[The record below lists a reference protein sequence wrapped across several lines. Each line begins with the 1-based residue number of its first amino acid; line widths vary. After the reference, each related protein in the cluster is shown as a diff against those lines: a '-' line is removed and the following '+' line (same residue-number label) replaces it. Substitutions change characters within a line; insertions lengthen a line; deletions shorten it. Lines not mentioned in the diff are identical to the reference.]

1 MKTDTFV
8 PAGEKSDPDRPG
20 CVPPSSRNH
29 GAPPG
34 DGPDTHHRPRLYG
47 PPPHARSSLPRER
60 GLQSTPGLGRPCQVE
75 SAPSARTARWH
86 PCPHA
91 PRADE
96 TSPPWQRCAPG
107 TTALPARAS
116 RAIQVSG
123 SGEGREWDGSRPVSR
138 VLSRAAIHLGRAS
151 PRASCDLP
159 GSGAGRACRSPIWSC
174 SGWGLPCH
182 RCYHRRGALLPHLFT
197 LTRARRAVC
206 FLWHFPW
213 ARAPQALP
221 GTLPCG
227 ARTFLPAARRGAAA
241 ARPTPAA
248 PVSASRCRSATE
260 ERAQSGI
267 SRSREIP
274 L

>member
-1 MKTDTFV
+1 MQKTKSERAPSLVRSRVPHAEADTGK
-8 PAGEKSDPDRPG
+8 PCYRGG
-20 CVPPSSRNH
+20 C
-29 GAPPG
+29 APEEVLLPG
-34 DGPDTHHRPRLYG
+34 DRTFGEVVLL
-47 PPPHARSSLPRER
+47 ARAGWNR
-60 GLQSTPGLGRPCQVE
+60 E
-75 SAPSARTARWH
+75 SAKRPERTRRR
-86 PCPHA
+86 A
-91 PRADE
+91 PRPLRTGAVR
-96 TSPPWQRCAPG
+96 Q
-107 TTALPARAS
+107 
-116 RAIQVSG
+116 
-123 SGEGREWDGSRPVSR
+123 DGSRPVSR

-159 GSGAGRACRSPIWSC
+159 GSGAGHACRSPIWSC

-182 RCYHRRGALLPHLFT
+182 RCCHRRGALLPHLFT

-206 FLWHFPW
+206 FLWHCPW

-227 ARTFLPAARRGAAA
+227 ARTFLPAARCGAAA

-248 PVSASRCRSATE
+248 PVSASRFHSATE
-260 ERAQSGI
+260 KRGQSGI